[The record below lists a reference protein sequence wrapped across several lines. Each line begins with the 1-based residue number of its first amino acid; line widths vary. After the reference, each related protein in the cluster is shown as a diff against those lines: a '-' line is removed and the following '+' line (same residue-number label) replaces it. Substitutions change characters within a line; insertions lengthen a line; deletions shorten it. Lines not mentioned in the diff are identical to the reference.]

1 MKNEKLRTSIHAKR
15 KRKHA
20 KKKEHAKRNLMKI
33 LTYIVTSVQGWIV
46 SYVDDPINNLKN
58 NYSEIKS
65 RERLKLMNI
74 ALSDLNYTPKT
85 EIKKS
90 SSQALS
96 TTA

>member
-1 MKNEKLRTSIHAKR
+1 MQQKEKKTCKKN
-15 KRKHA
+15 
-20 KKKEHAKRNLMKI
+20 EHAKRNLMKR

-46 SYVDDPINNLKN
+46 SYVDDPIINLKS

-85 EIKKS
+85 EIKKKNRFARS
-90 SSQALS
+90 
-96 TTA
+96 